1 MYNESRPVLVIVKAA
16 VISARAM
23 AGSGYAIAGQG
34 PTAVRSRFAVKVF
47 RAQWTIG
54 LWGEIAC
61 SRGVADDARV
71 GLECEPGEREVHA
84 MRDWLKSL
92 SLSFAVDG

>member
-1 MYNESRPVLVIVKAA
+1 
-16 VISARAM
+16 M
-23 AGSGYAIAGQG
+23 AGSAYAIAGQG
-34 PTAVRSRFAVKVF
+34 PAAVRSRFAVPVF
-47 RAQWTIG
+47 WAQWTSWHLVAVTPEFG
-54 LWGEIAC
+54 LWGEIAY
-61 SRGVADDARV
+61 SKGVADDARI